1 VRMTAHLRSEVLFLI
16 PPINGPEA
24 FHPSGAVVRE
34 EIYDFSISGS

>member
-1 VRMTAHLRSEVLFLI
+1 LTAHLRSEVLLFI

-34 EIYDFSISGS
+34 AIYDLSISGN